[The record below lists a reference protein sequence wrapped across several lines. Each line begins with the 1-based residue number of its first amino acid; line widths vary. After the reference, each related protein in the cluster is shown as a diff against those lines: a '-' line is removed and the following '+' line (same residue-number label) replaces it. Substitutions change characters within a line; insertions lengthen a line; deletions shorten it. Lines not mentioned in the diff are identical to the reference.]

1 TNHGCS
7 SQRLAGPF
15 RGLRSGCTRRHHRQ
29 NSERQ
34 LRRAHRGPSEE
45 PRGADWRAEFSQLR
59 QQTLEMRKDLNA
71 VREATERQILSRAG
85 PSTFASIVRDAP
97 APCHHL
103 SSHGSASSAGVTA
116 LEVTQD
122 CEVTVRLNDQAAVT
136 QYRRETPASLT
147 KKVDHMRA
155 RTAISIGSVPLAAVR
170 ILASRQLR
178 SGDLRFTVRSAKEAE
193 ILRTHRD
200 WACRLHKKAEV
211 LLPTWGIIINDVDD
225 AVISKL
231 VAANLQDWGEDVEI
245 KKLDWLRSPVEK
257 SGLLVAE
264 FSSPVAANTAIDRG
278 VLWDGNCLSAVLY
291 DRATCVRQC
300 RKCQKWGHIATTCRT
315 NTKPTCVYCAGEHL
329 SRSCSQKACSTL
341 NEFKCANCG
350 GAHAAWATECPERE
364 KEVEKM
370 NEMSRYSPR
379 YHPVPAYYS
388 IHAPSVTF
396 CPSPASSWGSPVE
409 SDSSSSGS
417 SGTESS
423 DSPAE

>member
-1 TNHGCS
+1 M
-7 SQRLAGPF
+7 
-15 RGLRSGCTRRHHRQ
+15 
-29 NSERQ
+29 
-34 LRRAHRGPSEE
+34 
-45 PRGADWRAEFSQLR
+45 GADWRAEFSQLR
-59 QQTLEMRKDLNA
+59 QETLEMRKDLNA
-71 VREATERQILSRAG
+71 VREATERQIPSRAG

-122 CEVTVRLNDQAAVT
+122 REVTVRLNDQAAVT
-136 QYRRETPASLT
+136 Q
-147 KKVDHMRA
+147 
-155 RTAISIGSVPLAAVR
+155 

-211 LLPTWGIIINDVDD
+211 LLRTWGIIINNVDVRSLGVNSPDTEELRRVQD

-245 KKLDWLRSPVEK
+245 KKLNWLRSPVEK

-264 FSSPVAANTAIDRG
+264 FSSPVAVNTAIDRG

-300 RKCQKWGHIATTCRT
+300 HNCQKWGHIATTCPT

-409 SDSSSSGS
+409 SDSSSSGL